1 MLSLFENTAVCRF
14 VKKKKTVW
22 SDYSL
27 IYKI

>member
-1 MLSLFENTAVCRF
+1 MLSLFENTAQCVDLL
-14 VKKKKTVW
+14 KKKTVW